1 VSLRCYQLRSTT
13 PSLIRTRR
21 HNMNLTETAFVNL
34 TKSLE
39 RFGNK
44 LSIPHRKALY
54 SLVASFT
61 DMAQGHLTGR
71 VAFPISTGCGKTRAI
86 V

>member
-1 VSLRCYQLRSTT
+1 
-13 PSLIRTRR
+13 
-21 HNMNLTETAFVNL
+21 MNLTETAFVNL

-86 V
+86 VEWSAAVSKLGLP